1 MLPCPSLVQ
10 RPESDRCVALLR
22 MCCRFVMH
30 AHKSLCHFW
39 QMQLVAEYDYRA
51 RKELHLL
58 RTEPV
63 SMSGVWYSGVALT
76 LPAM

>member
-1 MLPCPSLVQ
+1 
-10 RPESDRCVALLR
+10 
-22 MCCRFVMH
+22 MH